1 MKIPGRHVA
10 QFVAEIVDQCSA
22 SVKTR
27 AQRGA
32 IYRNYFLTGSADGNP
47 AIYNKTYAY
56 IDNLA
61 SYLYSPVD
69 LRFRVQPYGRNAS
82 SADHAKA
89 YAATDE
95 LNLAMQDSNSDTVIE
110 QAVLW
115 ALVKGKTFT
124 RTVWSGTGIETE
136 LIQPE
141 NVGVLRDDIDTLDK
155 QEAFF
160 VRTWLTRGRFAELI
174 ENHPDKTE
182 LYTKAARYLT
192 GSSTAPDRDQ
202 PVMPVMLGG
211 QAFSGAG
218 PYVSAGRNGS
228 PTGNPNQN
236 VAFWLSS
243 PPPTLAPEV
252 KATLVPLDEVWV
264 WDSSRDDWA
273 TFQIVGS
280 DILVEGG
287 KVIRNLFSD
296 SLDPANKARRI
307 RNDPENPLS
316 ERHPYREFCPNP
328 IDGYMWGR
336 SEIQNVGFLQEKL
349 NARINGIGMLE
360 RRQEDPPTFLKGFS
374 GSAQTAKSRISKPGG
389 FLTDTNPNA
398 TLQQLAPEIPESL
411 YISLHETERQFDE
424 MGGMPDVMRGHGAQ
438 GVRSNKQVE
447 TLTRNASPRFKD
459 RALLVERQT
468 AAVGALAHRIQRAK
482 LERVVIGWLKPT
494 EESMEVGPLT
504 DPTME
509 PPVPGMKPIEF
520 LLNQL
525 PDDWRVTV
533 DSHTSSPAFMYEEEQ
548 KSILLASHNAMNAEQ
563 LIEALNP
570 SHRDDLIQDAM
581 RKQIA
586 QEKFAAEHPELAAKG
601 GGGKKK

>member
-1 MKIPGRHVA
+1 MRIPSRRVE

-22 SVKTR
+22 SIKTR
-27 AQRGA
+27 AQRGQ

-47 AIYNKTYAY
+47 AIYPKTYAY

-69 LRFRVQPYGRNAS
+69 LRFSVLPYGRNYS
-82 SADHAKA
+82 PADRAKA
-89 YAATDE
+89 HAATDE
-95 LNLAMQDSNSDTVIE
+95 LNLGIQDSDTDTVIE

-115 ALVKGKTFT
+115 SLVKGKTFT
-124 RTVWSGTGIETE
+124 KTLWGGTGFETE
-136 LIQPE
+136 LVQPE
-141 NVGVLRDDIDTLDK
+141 NMGVLRDDIETLDK

-160 VRTWLTRGRFAELI
+160 QRTWLTRSRFAELI
-174 ENHPDKTE
+174 ENHPNKAT
-182 LYTKAARYLT
+182 LYAKASRYLT

-211 QAFSGAG
+211 TAFSGSG
-218 PYVSAGRNGS
+218 PYVAAGRNGR
-228 PTGNPNQN
+228 PTGNMNQN

-243 PPPTLAPEV
+243 PPPILAADV
-252 KATLVPLDEVWV
+252 VATLVPLDEVWI

-273 TFQIVGS
+273 TFQIVGN

-287 KVIRNLFSD
+287 TVIRNLFAD
-296 SLDPANKARRI
+296 AIDPGNSARRL
-307 RNDPENPLS
+307 RSDRENPLA
-316 ERHPYREFCPNP
+316 ERHPFREFCANP

-336 SEIQNVGFLQEKL
+336 SEIQNVGLLQEKL

-360 RRQEDPPTFLKGFS
+360 RRQEDPPTFLKGFN

-398 TLQQLAPEIPESL
+398 TLQQLAPDIPDSL
-411 YISLHETERQFDE
+411 YMSLHETERQFDE
-424 MGGMPDVMRGHGAQ
+424 MGGMPDVMRGQGSP

-459 RALLVERQT
+459 RALLIERQT
-468 AAVGALAHRIQRAK
+468 ASVGALCHRIQRAK
-482 LERVVIGWLKPT
+482 VSRVMVAWLKPT
-494 EESMEVGPLT
+494 EESNEAGPLT

-509 PPVPGMKPIEF
+509 PPAPGMKPIEF
-520 LLNQL
+520 LLNHL
-525 PDDWRVTV
+525 PDDMRVVV

-548 KSILLASHNAMNAEQ
+548 KSLVLASHGAMNAEQ

-570 SHRDDLIQDAM
+570 SHRDDLIGDAV
-581 RKQIA
+581 RAAIA
-586 QEKFAAEHPELAAKG
+586 RERFAAEHPELAAQQG
-601 GGGKKK
+601 AKKKK